1 LKKDQVI
8 LHLLNLKPSGVVEGV
23 DRDSKCGCDDAHT
36 NVNFQS
42 IFITGFEEGKM
53 FILFLSS

>member
-1 LKKDQVI
+1 MI
-8 LHLLNLKPSGVVEGV
+8 LHFLNLKPFSVVEGV
-23 DRDSKCGCDDAHT
+23 DTDSECGREDAHT

-42 IFITGFEEGKM
+42 IFIARFEEGKM